1 MLPSTFAKATV
12 DGNISHRPQIYT
24 NSICTAGTFNEYM
37 RHHLTRPTLPPH
49 FKKCGG
55 NLQ

>member
-1 MLPSTFAKATV
+1 MLPSTFAKTTV

-24 NSICTAGTFNEYM
+24 NPIYTAGTFNEYM

-49 FKKCGG
+49 F
-55 NLQ
+55 